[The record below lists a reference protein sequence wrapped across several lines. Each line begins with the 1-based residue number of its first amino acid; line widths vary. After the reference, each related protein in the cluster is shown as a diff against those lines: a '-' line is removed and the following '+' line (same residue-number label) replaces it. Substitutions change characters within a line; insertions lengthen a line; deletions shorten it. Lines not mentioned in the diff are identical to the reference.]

1 MTARCRVPGAV
12 CRVLDAR
19 RRVPGAGCR
28 VLRAACWVLGA
39 LVLAATGA
47 EAQTLQQRIDGVE
60 AKGGVTWVEYRVPM
74 VGGSRRMCCFDSGAP
89 RGADCC
95 GRCRLEGRDGVVL
108 NNSNQPEPVAARIV
122 VEPPSEMRVFARI
135 ENRSVTRLRIFS
147 LDCDVDADGVAV
159 TTLSGIVADDSVAW
173 LAALIRSGGDPAT
186 IPALSALALHPG
198 DAAGKVLI
206 ALARN
211 DQRTRIRSQAL
222 FWLSQRAG
230 DEALKTIGSA
240 VSDDPE
246 IEVKRRAV
254 FALSQLPRDEGV
266 PMLLDLARN
275 HRLPEVRRQAMFWL
289 GQSKDPRAIDFF
301 EEILR
306 R

>member
-1 MTARCRVPGAV
+1 MTVLGGS
-12 CRVLDAR
+12 CRVL
-19 RRVPGAGCR
+19 GGSCR
-28 VLRAACWVLGA
+28 VLAAA
-39 LVLAATGA
+39 IAIVLAAGA
-47 EAQTLQQRIDGVE
+47 AAAQTLQQRVDAVG

-74 VGGSRRMCCFDSGAP
+74 VGGSRRMCCFDSAAP

-108 NNSNQPEPVAARIV
+108 NNSNQPEPAAARIV

-147 LDCDVDADGVAV
+147 LDCDVDPDGVAV
-159 TTLSGIVADDSVAW
+159 TTLSGISLDESVAW
-173 LAALIRSGGDPAT
+173 LAALIRAEPT
-186 IPALSALALHPG
+186 LNTVQMPALSALALHPG

-206 ALARN
+206 ALARS
-211 DQRTRIRSQAL
+211 DQRPRIRSQAL

-230 DEALKTIGSA
+230 DEALKTIGGA

-254 FALSQLPRDEGV
+254 FALSQLPRGEGV
-266 PMLLDLARN
+266 PILIDLARN

-289 GQSKDPRAIDFF
+289 GQSRDPRAVDFF
-301 EEILR
+301 EQILKN
-306 R
+306 

>member
-1 MTARCRVPGAV
+1 
-12 CRVLDAR
+12 VLR
-19 RRVPGAGCR
+19 AGCR
-28 VLRAACWVLGA
+28 VLAVWCRVLGA
-39 LVLAATGA
+39 VMAAATVA
-47 EAQTLQQRIDGVE
+47 DAQTLQQRVDTVA

-74 VGGSRRMCCFDSGAP
+74 VGGSRRMCCFDSAAP

-108 NNSNQPEPVAARIV
+108 DNSTPPEPAAARIV

-159 TTLSGIVADDSVAW
+159 TPLSGISADDSVVW
-173 LAALIRSGGDPAT
+173 LASQIRSTADPASMLNT
-186 IPALSALALHPG
+186 VHMPALSALALHPG
-198 DAAGKVLI
+198 DAAAKILI
-206 ALARN
+206 SLARS
-211 DQRTRIRSQAL
+211 DQRMRIRGQAL

-230 DEALKTIGSA
+230 DEALKTIGAA

-246 IEVKRRAV
+246 LEVKRRAV
-254 FALSQLPRDEGV
+254 FALSRLPRGEGV
-266 PMLLDLARN
+266 PLLIDVARN

-289 GQSKDPRAIDFF
+289 GQSRDPRAVDFF
-301 EEILR
+301 EQILR
-306 R
+306 SK

>member
-1 MTARCRVPGAV
+1 MTARSRRG
-12 CRVLDAR
+12 RVL
-19 RRVPGAGCR
+19 GAGC
-28 VLRAACWVLGA
+28 
-39 LVLAATGA
+39 LVLCAVAAATA
-47 EAQTLQQRIDGVE
+47 DAQTLQQRVDAVA
-60 AKGGVTWVEYRVPM
+60 AKGGVAWVEYRVPM
-74 VGGSRRMCCFDSGAP
+74 VGGSRRMCCFDSAAA

-108 NNSNQPEPVAARIV
+108 NNSNQPEPAAARIV
-122 VEPPSEMRVFARI
+122 VEPPSEMRVFARV

-147 LDCDVDADGVAV
+147 LDCDVDADGVTV
-159 TTLSGIVADDSVAW
+159 TTLSGISADDSVAW

-206 ALARN
+206 ALARS
-211 DQRTRIRSQAL
+211 DQRPRIRSQAL

-240 VSDDPE
+240 VGDDPE

-254 FALSQLPRDEGV
+254 FALSQLPSGEGV
-266 PMLLDLARN
+266 PMLIDLARN

-289 GQSKDPRAIDFF
+289 GQSRDQRAVDFF
-301 EEILR
+301 EQILR
-306 R
+306 SK